1 MRILAVLMVLIGL
14 LIGVPGAMEFR
25 YFGPD
30 DVAFWVGVVATPAGL
45 FFAGVGVLLWF
56 RGSSVRRL
64 VFLAGVLM
72 AAATIVGTA
81 FAVMGPPAT
90 IIGIVGALAAIGW
103 SSRAGAVTV

>member
-30 DVAFWVGVVATPAGL
+30 DVGFWVGVVATPAGL